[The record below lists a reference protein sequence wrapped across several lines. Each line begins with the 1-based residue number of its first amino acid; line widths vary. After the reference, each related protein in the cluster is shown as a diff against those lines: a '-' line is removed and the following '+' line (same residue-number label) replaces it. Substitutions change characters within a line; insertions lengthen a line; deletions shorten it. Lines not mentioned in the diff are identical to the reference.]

1 MPRRRGAL
9 SHLTGGIYPTDS
21 DETVHLYRG
30 QGDPG
35 VGGGCCEVCSQ
46 FINRGEIYTRQPE
59 LVRHHP
65 EEEEMT
71 NPTVAEQKRAAAKIR
86 SEKQLMMYAARN
98 VRACQLRATG
108 KTIREIASMCT
119 TVGESRLSRI
129 LSKGEAHWQMWL
141 DRAIE
146 AGIEQEDVPG
156 ATPEAEAV
164 ERIEM
169 IDIRLIGPNP
179 FQPRKK
185 YAMGDVMELFGDI
198 FDNGLRIPITIRPSV
213 HDKVNPYELGWGQ
226 LRLEAF
232 SYAAEREAN
241 GDMPRTSWWDTYYDR
256 DTGVTSIPAIIRE
269 MDDSELRMGALSEN
283 LNRNRMSWADTIR
296 ALDDACENT
305 DYSAAEVAAIAKM
318 SPQQLSNQRR
328 LLRLPDA
335 ILDMVDEGVL
345 AWTSARELLVFAT
358 QDHVHQLELDYCV
371 NRLTAKM
378 RSETDGDGN
387 RKRIDASSV
396 RKMIANAIGH
406 GENHKHWESLSD
418 SIYARAIGTVAGSQ
432 HRKEEPVFD
441 VEAYANALPEF
452 VHNLPGPYD
461 GWRLTWTCA
470 VEHWADWQREAI
482 SSDAGH
488 EFSIENNMLG
498 ELPDEF
504 LDLLRTGKID
514 KDDMSNI
521 VGGIMKHGEHIAP
534 HQNILREIA
543 RGVNEYPEDTLDE
556 HQLADVVGAAME
568 NNGWRSID
576 VYDLEDGDYTAVEA
590 QVPYGDFDVP
600 IFDLEAFHKR
610 NKGLRHHIATSSALY
625 WVTCYTKEWDRWQ
638 AEALEAQ
645 ERAETPSEASFD
657 GSALDAPET
666 ERSAHFG
673 PVATAF
679 LDENA
684 DAVYLPTEILQMLE
698 EGKLSDDFLWA
709 LLGFVDKND
718 EEIGGKPG
726 GYYHHHKEHLLAIA
740 ERLEHLNKFKSPDK
754 PMSNASA
761 GGAVLTCLRAELHGY
776 KFHSLDDRLT
786 SFGFEAPAFNIEQF
800 IAEQSPAV
808 HAVPIGTGLVRVTCS
823 TGKWQAAQ
831 KAAIELVKAQVAR
844 GSSQS
849 DEQRQSAQLQD
860 MSMADVPQEDEK
872 PVFREVSNCLYG
884 LEKAIYPH
892 WHVEYPATRRIWMN
906 QSKGFERYEDALA
919 VLRSLDDSKKAMI
932 VAHEREEVRA

>member
-1 MPRRRGAL
+1 MTVRR
-9 SHLTGGIYPTDS
+9 I
-21 DETVHLYRG
+21 
-30 QGDPG
+30 
-35 VGGGCCEVCSQ
+35 SQ
-46 FINRGEIYTRQPE
+46 IT
-59 LVRHHP
+59 
-65 EEEEMT
+65 
-71 NPTVAEQKRAAAKIR
+71 EQ
-86 SEKQLMMYAARN
+86 
-98 VRACQLRATG
+98 
-108 KTIREIASMCT
+108 
-119 TVGESRLSRI
+119 
-129 LSKGEAHWQMWL
+129 GEAHWAEML
-141 DRAIE
+141 SIAEER
-146 AGIEQEDVPG
+146 GIEQIG
-156 ATPEAEAV
+156 LTPDSDESAV
-164 ERIEM
+164 ERIET

-185 YAMGDVMELFGDI
+185 YGMGDVMELFGDI
-198 FDNGLRIPITIRPSV
+198 FDNGLRIPITVRPSV
-213 HDKVNPYELGWGQ
+213 HDKTSPYELAWGQ

-283 LNRNRMSWADTIR
+283 LNRNRMSWSDTIR

-335 ILDMVDEGVL
+335 ILNMVDEGVL

-358 QDHVHQLELDYCV
+358 QHHIHEPELDYCV

-387 RKRIDASSV
+387 RKRIDAGSV
-396 RKMIANAIGH
+396 RKVIANSIGH
-406 GENHKHWESLSD
+406 GDNFRHWESLSD
-418 SIYARAIGTVAGSQ
+418 SIYSNAIGNVAGSQ
-432 HRKEEPVFD
+432 HEKIKPLFD
-441 VEAYANALPEF
+441 VDAYAKALPEF
-452 VHNLPGPYD
+452 IHDLPGPYD
-461 GWRLTWTCA
+461 TWRLKWTCA
-470 VEHWADWQREAI
+470 VEHWADWQRVAM
-482 SSDAGH
+482 SDVGH
-488 EFSIENNMLG
+488 EFSIENDMLG
-498 ELPDEF
+498 ELPEEF
-504 LDLLRTGKID
+504 LDLLRTGKIN

-521 VGGIMKHGEHIAP
+521 VGGIMKHGEHTAH
-534 HQNILREIA
+534 HQDILREIA

-556 HQLADVVGAAME
+556 NQLADVVGATMA

-590 QVPYGDFDVP
+590 QVPHGDFDDVP
-600 IFDLEAFHKR
+600 IFDLEAFDKR
-610 NKGLRHHIATSSALY
+610 YERFRHYIATSSAQY
-625 WVTCYTKEWDRWQ
+625 WVTCYTAEWERWQ
-638 AEALEAQ
+638 TEAREAQ
-645 ERAETPSEASFD
+645 ERAETPSESPSD
-657 GSALDAPET
+657 GSALDALET
-666 ERSAHFG
+666 PPSAHWG
-673 PVATAF
+673 PIAAAF

-684 DAVYLPTEILQMLE
+684 EAVYLPTEILEMLE
-698 EGKLSDDFLWA
+698 EGKMSDDFVWA

-726 GYYHHHKEHLLAIA
+726 GYFHHHKEHLSAIA
-740 ERLEHLNKFKSPDK
+740 ERLSHLNKFKSPDK

-786 SFGFEAPAFNIEQF
+786 SFGFEAPRFDIERF
-800 IAEQSPAV
+800 IMEASPTV
-808 HAVPIGTGLVRVTCS
+808 HVVPIGTGSVRVTCS

-831 KAAIELVKAQVAR
+831 QSAMEATREQVSRA
-844 GSSQS
+844 
-849 DEQRQSAQLQD
+849 DHPTEAAQLQD
-860 MSMADVPQEDEK
+860 LSMVDVPQPQEDNK

-884 LEKAIYPH
+884 LEQAIYPH

-906 QSKGFERYEDALA
+906 QSKGFARYEDALA
-919 VLRSLDDSKKAMI
+919 VLRSLDDSTKAMI